1 MEQPTIIKGTYK
13 FYILQFI
20 KFKTQILFWFWF
32 EIIHSLLIIIRWLTC
47 LTIGTRRPDGSY
59 RKDVKVRPGFKP
71 IEIADKYK
79 APHVSLFTFK
89 YFIREGEKKKS
100 YNNSSNK
107 HRILDKLQLKVKV
120 RVWLHKRFKDR

>member
-1 MEQPTIIKGTYK
+1 MHNY
-13 FYILQFI
+13 
-20 KFKTQILFWFWF
+20 
-32 EIIHSLLIIIRWLTC
+32 
-47 LTIGTRRPDGSY
+47 IGTRRPDGSY

-79 APHVSLFTFK
+79 APHVSLFRFK
-89 YFIREGEKKKS
+89 YFTREGEKKKS

-107 HRILDKLQLKVKV
+107 LRILDKLQLKVKV